1 MKLKELMVI
10 LLLGCV
16 ALLACGQQAEE
27 LPAAPPGYDWSVYEK
42 IILSDDLLEISGIA
56 FAPGRYD
63 TIYAQ
68 QDEEGEIFKV
78 GLPSGKY
85 KRVNFGDGGDYEDIA
100 IRADTLLLLES
111 DGSFYGFKLDSLN
124 EKKAKPF
131 GYYEK
136 ILPGGEYE
144 GLFADIVTGSYY
156 ALCKS
161 CKSDKKNK
169 QITIYELQWHNDSLL
184 VTRNHVIPTA
194 ELTAAGGKK
203 KAAFEPSALAK
214 HPVTGDWYI
223 VSSVNK
229 MLAVVNQQWQ
239 VKATY
244 PLSRK
249 LLGQPEGIAFDNS
262 GNMFISSEG
271 DELQAGRI
279 LKFAYKKP

>member
-1 MKLKELMVI
+1 MKLKELIVF

-16 ALLACGQQAEE
+16 VLMACGQPADEA
-27 LPAAPPGYDWSVYEK
+27 PAAPPGYDWSVYEK

-63 TIYAQ
+63 TLYAQ
-68 QDEEGEIFKV
+68 QDEEGAIFKV

-85 KRVNFGDGGDYEDIA
+85 KRVNFGNGGDYEDIA
-100 IRADTLLLLES
+100 VKADTLLMLES
-111 DGSFYGFKLDSLN
+111 DGSFYGFRPDSLN

-136 ILPGGEYE
+136 ILPEGEYE
-144 GLFADIVTGSYY
+144 GMFADVATGNYY

-169 QITIYELQWHNDSLL
+169 QVTVYALQFNQDSLI
-184 VTRNHVIPTA
+184 VTGLHTLKVGAIMEA
-194 ELTAAGGKK
+194 WGKK
-203 KAAFEPSALAK
+203 KVAFEPSALAR
-214 HPVTGDWYI
+214 HPVTAEWYI

-229 MLAVVNQQWQ
+229 MLLIADKHW
-239 VKATY
+239 KATAAY

-249 LLGQPEGIAFDNS
+249 LLGQPEGIAFDGA
-262 GNMFISSEG
+262 GNLYISSEG

>member
-1 MKLKELMVI
+1 MKLKELIVF

-27 LPAAPPGYDWSVYEK
+27 APAAPPGYDWSVYEK
-42 IILSDDLLEISGIA
+42 IILSDDLLEISGMA

-63 TIYAQ
+63 TLYAQ
-68 QDEEGEIFKV
+68 QDEEGAIFKV

-85 KRVNFGDGGDYEDIA
+85 KRVNFGDAGDYEDIA

-124 EKKAKPF
+124 EKKASPF

-136 ILPGGEYE
+136 ILPKGEYE
-144 GLFADIVTGSYY
+144 GLFADIRTGSYY

-169 QITIYELQWHNDSLL
+169 QVTVYQLQWHNDSLM
-184 VTRNHVIPTA
+184 VTGNYVINTT
-194 ELTAAGGKK
+194 ELITAGGKK
-203 KAAFEPSALAK
+203 KAAFEPSALAR
-214 HPVTGDWYI
+214 HPVTREWYI

-229 MLAVVNQQWQ
+229 MLVVVSEQWQ
-239 VKATY
+239 VKAAY

-249 LLGQPEGIAFDNS
+249 LLGQPEGIAFDGS
-262 GNMFISSEG
+262 GNMYISSEG

-279 LKFAYKKP
+279 LKFAYKKS